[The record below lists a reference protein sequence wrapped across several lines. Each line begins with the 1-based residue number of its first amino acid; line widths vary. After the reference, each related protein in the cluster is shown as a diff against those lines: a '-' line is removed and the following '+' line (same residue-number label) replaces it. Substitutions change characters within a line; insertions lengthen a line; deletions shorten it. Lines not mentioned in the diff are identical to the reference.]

1 VHREGH
7 LRVVQDL
14 AHARD
19 GHGDGR
25 GGRREG
31 AKGRAPRRGSSS
43 GDVSEALRRVSP
55 GDARRSRDP
64 RAAVGPLSR
73 EKILR
78 GTKTCQ
84 WGTSPKKIVGSPAA
98 IRPFSQMLDAPISE
112 STETSLAAF
121 SRRTSDEVMR
131 GFAGMP

>member
-1 VHREGH
+1 MATVEAG
-7 LRVVQDL
+7 
-14 AHARD
+14 
-19 GHGDGR
+19 
-25 GGRREG
+25 GGR
-31 AKGRAPRRGSSS
+31 ARRG
-43 GDVSEALRRVSP
+43 ELRGAEVRRETSR
-55 GDARRSRDP
+55 RRSVECDRGTRGAPRDP
-64 RAAVGPLSR
+64 RAAVGALSR

-84 WGTSPKKIVGSPAA
+84 WGTSLKKIVGSPAA